1 MFSNSDSLS
10 SMKSFEGGRWSD
22 TNTLSLSQPNI
33 HVNIYAAVAV
43 LSKKTS
49 FIQTQWSTRCK
60 RGHRPHPHNVSCSL
74 LWDSFSGADTCGRAH
89 TVTGFSVGPT
99 LCLYLSRDFLP
110 RDHTQA
116 AADWSIQ
123 IQHLQPNDRRLLAG
137 HRNTEVHVCVRGV
150 FTPIRKPFTMN
161 CVFADQLWHAA
172 IFVSYSGGFIVT
184 GVITSSLSFWCQADT
199 SGFLLVSLFLI
210 SFTFWT
216 LTSRLCVTASHCP
229 FGLSDF
235 LLRRDWF
242 MYLTSS
248 LLSTLQ
254 LNSLQAA
261 CSMHEP
267 GVHM

>member
-1 MFSNSDSLS
+1 MQLCSVRRRALY
-10 SMKSFEGGRWSD
+10 K
-22 TNTLSLSQPNI
+22 
-33 HVNIYAAVAV
+33 
-43 LSKKTS
+43 
-49 FIQTQWSTRCK
+49 QWSTRCK
-60 RGHRPHPHNVSCSL
+60 RGRRLHPHNVSCSL
-74 LWDSFSGADTCGRAH
+74 LWDSFSAADTCGRAH

-123 IQHLQPNDRRLLAG
+123 IQHPQPNDRRLLAG

-184 GVITSSLSFWCQADT
+184 GVITSSLSFWSQADT

-216 LTSRLCVTASHCP
+216 LTSRLCDSEPLSLWPFWLPPQTWLIHAFNIVTT
-229 FGLSDF
+229 F
-235 LLRRDWF
+235 
-242 MYLTSS
+242 YTSAQQS
-248 LLSTLQ
+248 
-254 LNSLQAA
+254 AG
-261 CSMHEP
+261 SMHEP
-267 GVHM
+267 GVHNT